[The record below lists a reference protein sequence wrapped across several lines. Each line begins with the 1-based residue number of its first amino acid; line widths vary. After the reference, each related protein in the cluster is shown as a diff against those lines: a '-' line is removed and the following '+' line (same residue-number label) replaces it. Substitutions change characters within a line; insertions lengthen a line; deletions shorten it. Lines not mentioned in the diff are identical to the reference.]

1 MTSFLNDV
9 LTTGFIERLD
19 GDDGRVSKM
28 EKAASAV
35 AAELKAD
42 PPLLIGAVLAGL
54 DPDVPPGDPAIVRA
68 ERALVAVWRSLS
80 SVFPDKPVNWFRAIL
95 LDACASVGEARL
107 SAVLWLSVADHLPQV
122 RLGREEPAVRA
133 LVMRWAEA
141 CETEAMKGGAA
152 PTAKKPT
159 PPKLTAAPAAVSAAA
174 RKVDRNALVQRV
186 AASAGPQNRQSQG
199 LPNPNPHWPNQPQHW
214 SWEFTDRMA
223 ALLADELDAVGADV
237 VKRLTDGRQ
246 EQAAAQTALVS
257 EIQNAFDSQRKWLE
271 SAHQSAL
278 AQREVASTQL
288 EALWWAEALYSPSV
302 QRSYREVSPVVA
314 AFLMAK
320 DMCDLMPSPA
330 PASVGYLLAE
340 AVGRLPGAAHDHPV
354 RFTQLLT
361 ELRAARTDL
370 PPAFR
375 LGGEGLA
382 TVGRLGLRD
391 LVLLAASEREFSI
404 EADLARSP
412 LREDPELTLPQFA
425 HAIFR
430 QEQAVEIAGG
440 RK

>member
-1 MTSFLNDV
+1 MSAFLNDV
-9 LTTGFIERLD
+9 LTTGFIEKLD

-28 EKAASAV
+28 EKASSAV

-42 PPLLIGAVLAGL
+42 PPLLIGAVLAGM
-54 DPDVPPGDPAIVRA
+54 DPDVPPDDPAVVRA
-68 ERALVAVWRSLS
+68 ERALVAEWRSLS
-80 SVFPDKPVNWFRAIL
+80 SVFPDKPVNWYRAIL
-95 LDACASVGEARL
+95 LDACASVGEERL
-107 SAVLWLSVADHLPQV
+107 SAVLWLAAADHLPQV

-133 LVMRWAEA
+133 LVLRWAEA
-141 CETEAMKGGAA
+141 CEGEAMKDGAA

-159 PPKLTAAPAAVSAAA
+159 PPKLTAAAPVPAVAA
-174 RKVDRNALVQRV
+174 RNVDRNTLIQRV
-186 AASAGPQNRQSQG
+186 GASAGPNYRNTAG
-199 LPNPNPHWPNQPQHW
+199 PNPNPHWSNQAQSW

-237 VKRLTDGRQ
+237 MKRLSDGFQ
-246 EQAAAQTALVS
+246 HQATAQTAFVS
-257 EIQNAFDSQRKWLE
+257 EVQNAFETQRKWLE

-288 EALWWAEALYSPSV
+288 EALWWAEALYSPV
-302 QRSYREVSPVVA
+302 LRRSYREVSPVVA

-320 DMCDLMPSPA
+320 DLHELMPSPA

-340 AVGRLPGAAHDHPV
+340 AVGRLPGAGHNHPV

-361 ELRAARTDL
+361 ELRAARTSL
-370 PPAFR
+370 PPAYL
-375 LGGEGLA
+375 LGGEGLR

-391 LVLLAASEREFSI
+391 LVLLAAGEREFLI
-404 EADLARSP
+404 GTELARSP